1 MNATHL
7 LRRAALLTSAVG
19 LAGSALVFGSGTAF
33 AAPAPHDHHHGRHHD
48 SDGRFGRFDN
58 DRRFDNDGRNAG
70 ERSTVFEPR
79 HPRQARHW
87 DDDLERC
94 NPNSCWR
101 GFGGHP
107 RGF

>member
-19 LAGSALVFGSGTAF
+19 LAGSAVVFGGGTAV
-33 AAPAPHDHHHGRHHD
+33 AAPGPDHDWDHWQHFGRHHD
-48 SDGRFGRFDN
+48 RHHH
-58 DRRFDNDGRNAG
+58 DGRNDRD
-70 ERSTVFEPR
+70 RSTVFEPR
-79 HPRQARHW
+79 HPRQGRHW
-87 DDDLERC
+87 DDDLNRC
-94 NPNSCWR
+94 NPVHCWR

>member
-7 LRRAALLTSAVG
+7 LRRAALLTTAVG
-19 LAGSALVFGSGTAF
+19 LAGSAVVFGGGTAF
-33 AAPAPHDHHHGRHHD
+33 AAPGPDNDWHNWQHYGRHHGHHGHHN
-48 SDGRFGRFDN
+48 GRGD
-58 DRRFDNDGRNAG
+58 D
-70 ERSTVFEPR
+70 RSTVFEPR

-94 NPNSCWR
+94 NPVHCWR

>member
-7 LRRAALLTSAVG
+7 LHRAALLTTAVG
-19 LAGSALVFGSGTAF
+19 LAGSALVFGGGTAF
-33 AAPAPHDHHHGRHHD
+33 AAPGPDHDWDNWHHYGRHHHDHHG
-48 SDGRFGRFDN
+48 DGR
-58 DRRFDNDGRNAG
+58 NDGRNDG
-70 ERSTVFEPR
+70 RSTLFEPR